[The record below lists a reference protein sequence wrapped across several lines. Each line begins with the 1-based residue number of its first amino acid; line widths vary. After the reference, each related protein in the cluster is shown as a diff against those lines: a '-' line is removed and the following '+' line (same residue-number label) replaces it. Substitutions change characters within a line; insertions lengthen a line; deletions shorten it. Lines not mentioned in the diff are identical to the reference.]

1 MNNFCNGNRIH
12 AVIINSERHGM
23 ATIMSTLKL
32 VQAKRQAK
40 TDSVQFRRGK
50 VLVKLDEQIALAKA
64 LRSGQTLNIKRVR
77 KERDEMTGVFRTI
90 ESVKRIKQFWFKSES
105 GKTCVEVL
113 YGQTA
118 IEFKKG
124 VTAIELADDGQV
136 VEVLETLR
144 KAVEVGELDSQ
155 ITVASEVVKARF
167 RK

>member
-1 MNNFCNGNRIH
+1 
-12 AVIINSERHGM
+12 M
-23 ATIMSTLKL
+23 ATILSSLKL

-50 VLVKLDEQIALAKA
+50 VLVKLDEQIALANA

-77 KERDEMTGVFRTI
+77 KERDEMTGVLRTI

-105 GKTCVEVL
+105 GKTCVELL

-136 VEVLETLR
+136 VDVLETLR
-144 KAVEVGELDSQ
+144 KAVEVGELDAQ
-155 ITVASEVVKARF
+155 ITAASEVVKARF

>member
-1 MNNFCNGNRIH
+1 
-12 AVIINSERHGM
+12 M
-23 ATIMSTLKL
+23 ATILSSLKL
-32 VQAKRQAK
+32 VQAKRQVK

-50 VLVKLDEQIALAKA
+50 VLVKLDEQIALANA

-77 KERDEMTGVFRTI
+77 KERDEMTGVLRTI

-105 GKTCVEVL
+105 GKTCVELL
-113 YGQTA
+113 YGQAA

-124 VTAIELADDGQV
+124 VTAIELADEGQV

-144 KAVEVGELDSQ
+144 KAVEVGELDTQ
-155 ITVASEVVKARF
+155 ITAASEVVKARF

>member
-1 MNNFCNGNRIH
+1 
-12 AVIINSERHGM
+12 M
-23 ATIMSTLKL
+23 ATILSSLKL

-77 KERDEMTGVFRTI
+77 KERDEMTGVLRTI

-105 GKTCVEVL
+105 GKTCVELL

-124 VTAIELADDGQV
+124 VTAIELADEGQV

-144 KAVEVGELDSQ
+144 KAVEVGELDTQ
-155 ITVASEVVKARF
+155 ITAASEVVKARF

>member
-1 MNNFCNGNRIH
+1 
-12 AVIINSERHGM
+12 M
-23 ATIMSTLKL
+23 ATILSSLKL

-40 TDSVQFRRGK
+40 TDSVQFRRFK

-77 KERDEMTGVFRTI
+77 KERDEMTGVLRTI

-105 GKTCVEVL
+105 GKTCVELL

-136 VEVLETLR
+136 LDVLETLR
-144 KAVEVGELDSQ
+144 KAVEIGELDVQ
-155 ITVASEVVKARF
+155 ITAASEVVKARF
-167 RK
+167 KK

>member
-1 MNNFCNGNRIH
+1 
-12 AVIINSERHGM
+12 M
-23 ATIMSTLKL
+23 ATIMSSLKL
-32 VQAKRQAK
+32 VQAKRQSK

-50 VLVKLDEQIALAKA
+50 VLVKLDEQIELAKA

-77 KERDEMTGVFRTI
+77 KERDEMTGVLRTI
-90 ESVKRIKQFWFKSES
+90 ESVKRIKQFWFKAES
-105 GKTCVEVL
+105 GKTCVELL

-144 KAVEVGELDSQ
+144 KAVEVGELDTQ
-155 ITVASEVVKARF
+155 ITAASEVVKARF

>member
-1 MNNFCNGNRIH
+1 
-12 AVIINSERHGM
+12 M
-23 ATIMSTLKL
+23 ATILSSLKL

-40 TDSVQFRRGK
+40 TDSVQFRRCK

-77 KERDEMTGVFRTI
+77 KERDEMTGVLRTI

-105 GKTCVEVL
+105 GKTCVELL

-136 VEVLETLR
+136 VDVLETLR
-144 KAVEVGELDSQ
+144 KAVEIGELDGQ
-155 ITVASEVVKARF
+155 ITAASEVVKARF
-167 RK
+167 KK

>member
-1 MNNFCNGNRIH
+1 MVSGTEFMLSSIEF
-12 AVIINSERHGM
+12 ERYKM
-23 ATIMSTLKL
+23 ATVLGSLKL

-50 VLVKLDEQIALAKA
+50 MLAKLDEQIALAKA
-64 LRSGQTLNIKRVR
+64 LQSGQSLNIKRVR
-77 KERDEMTGVFRTI
+77 KERDEMTGVLRTI
-90 ESVKRIKQFWFKSES
+90 ESNKRIKQFWFKAES

-124 VTAIELADDGQV
+124 ITAIELSDEGQLV
-136 VEVLETLR
+136 AVLETVK
-144 KAVEVGELDSQ
+144 KAVEVGGLDAQ
-155 ITVASEVVKARF
+155 ITAASETVRARF

>member
-1 MNNFCNGNRIH
+1 
-12 AVIINSERHGM
+12 M
-23 ATIMSTLKL
+23 ATIMSSLKL

-40 TDSVQFRRGK
+40 TDSVQFRRSK

-64 LRSGQTLNIKRVR
+64 LRSGQTLSIKRVR
-77 KERDEMTGVFRTI
+77 KERDEMTGVLRTI

-105 GKTCVEVL
+105 GKTCVELL

-136 VEVLETLR
+136 VDVLETLR
-144 KAVEVGELDSQ
+144 KAVEVGELDAH
-155 ITVASEVVKARF
+155 ITAASEVVKARF

>member
-1 MNNFCNGNRIH
+1 
-12 AVIINSERHGM
+12 M
-23 ATIMSTLKL
+23 ATILSSLKL

-40 TDSVQFRRGK
+40 TDSVQFRRVK

-77 KERDEMTGVFRTI
+77 KERDEMTGVLRTI

-105 GKTCVEVL
+105 GKTCLELL

-124 VTAIELADDGQV
+124 VTAIELADEGQV
-136 VEVLETLR
+136 VDVLETLR
-144 KAVEVGELDSQ
+144 RAVEVGELDAH
-155 ITVASEVVKARF
+155 ITAASEVVKARF

>member
-1 MNNFCNGNRIH
+1 
-12 AVIINSERHGM
+12 M
-23 ATIMSTLKL
+23 ATILSSLKL

-50 VLVKLDEQIALAKA
+50 VLAKLDEQIALAKA

-77 KERDEMTGVFRTI
+77 KERDEMTGVLRTI
-90 ESVKRIKQFWFKSES
+90 ESVKRIKQFWFKAES
-105 GKTCVEVL
+105 GKTCVELL

-155 ITVASEVVKARF
+155 ITVASEIVRARF